1 MEEWLSGYSTRLESV
16 RAKALAGS
24 SPASSAS
31 ITIGTRGIIN
41 NMINLFDATEFVAPY
56 TDLIFPGKAEDEKLL
71 YVTRESPMMLL
82 VRLTGLMITVAV
94 LVVVGS
100 LALSSVGDTFAI
112 NMGIWIVIVLLFGAI
127 VMFGGL
133 WWVWQVYRKTLFII
147 TTRRL
152 TKFIHTTPWTRY
164 QMSLTLD
171 KVVDS
176 AAYSK
181 GYLQAMFGLGTFV
194 ARSSAGNI
202 KNFKIENIH
211 FAEDLH
217 NWMNK
222 LMFTFGNEMSKLD
235 DFRPFVPKSIGK
247 RY

>member
-1 MEEWLSGYSTRLESV
+1 MQNILEAV
-16 RAKALAGS
+16 DFA
-24 SPASSAS
+24 
-31 ITIGTRGIIN
+31 
-41 NMINLFDATEFVAPY
+41 APY
-56 TDLIFPGKAEDEKLL
+56 DGMVFPGKAEDEKLL
-71 YVTRESPMMLL
+71 YVTRESPVMLGVRLVGFSVAVAVAMFLGAMLL
-82 VRLTGLMITVAV
+82 AYTGRALGFASGWMILMV
-94 LVVVGS
+94 
-100 LALSSVGDTFAI
+100 
-112 NMGIWIVIVLLFGAI
+112 VLLGGV

-133 WWVWQVYRKTLFII
+133 WWVAKVYKKTVFII

-164 QMSLTLD
+164 QMSLGLD

-176 AAYSK
+176 GAYSK

-222 LMFTFGNEMSKLD
+222 LMFTFNKEQEKLD
-235 DFRPFVPKSIGK
+235 EFRPFVAKKMGE

>member
-1 MEEWLSGYSTRLESV
+1 MQNILEMPDF
-16 RAKALAGS
+16 K
-24 SPASSAS
+24 P
-31 ITIGTRGIIN
+31 
-41 NMINLFDATEFVAPY
+41 PY
-56 TDLIFPGKAEDEKLL
+56 DEMIFPGKAEDEKIL
-71 YVTRESPMMLL
+71 YVTRESPIMVG
-82 VRLTGLMITVAV
+82 VRITGFS
-94 LVVVGS
+94 LVVAIVMVIGTILTSVTGKTMGFDTS
-100 LALSSVGDTFAI
+100 LI
-112 NMGIWIVIVLLFGAI
+112 IIMILFLGAV
-127 VMFGGL
+127 VMFGGM
-133 WWVWQVYRKTLFII
+133 WWIWQVFQKTMFII

-164 QMSLTLD
+164 QMSLGLD

-176 AAYSK
+176 AAYTK
-181 GYLQAMFGLGTFV
+181 GYGQSIFGLGTFV

-222 LMFTFGNEMSKLD
+222 LMFVFNKEQEKLD
-235 DFRPFVPKSIGK
+235 AFRPFTAKKMGE

>member
-1 MEEWLSGYSTRLESV
+1 MQNILE
-16 RAKALAGS
+16 
-24 SPASSAS
+24 
-31 ITIGTRGIIN
+31 
-41 NMINLFDATEFVAPY
+41 ATDFVAPY
-56 TDLIFPGKAEDEKLL
+56 TDSIFPGKAEDEKIL
-71 YVTRESPMMLL
+71 YVTREAPMMIGI
-82 VRLTGLMITVAV
+82 RLAGFS
-94 LVVVGS
+94 LVVGIAMVAAAILVSYTGKT
-100 LALSSVGDTFAI
+100 LGFAT
-112 NMGIWIVIVLLFGAI
+112 NFLVVLILLLGAV
-127 VMFGGL
+127 VMFGGM
-133 WWVWQVYRKTLFII
+133 WWMWEVFRKTVFII

-164 QMSLTLD
+164 QMSLGLD

-181 GYLQAMFGLGTFV
+181 GYLQAIFGLGTFV

-222 LMFTFGNEMSKLD
+222 LMFIFNKDVHELD
-235 DFRPFVPKSIGK
+235 SFRPFTAKKMGE

>member
-1 MEEWLSGYSTRLESV
+1 MKSVFSEMEFL
-16 RAKALAGS
+16 
-24 SPASSAS
+24 
-31 ITIGTRGIIN
+31 
-41 NMINLFDATEFVAPY
+41 APY
-56 TDLIFPGKAEDEKLL
+56 KDLTFPGQAEDENIL
-71 YVTRESPMMLL
+71 YVTRESPYILF
-82 VRLTGLMITVAV
+82 VKLTSFMAIIGAI
-94 LVVVGS
+94 LVVG
-100 LALSSVGDTFAI
+100 
-112 NMGIWIVIVLLFGAI
+112 VLLLNSIGETFEIAI
-127 VMFGGL
+127 GFLVLLLLILGGVIMFGGL

-181 GYLQAMFGLGTFV
+181 GYIQAFFNLGTFV

-222 LMFTFGNEMSKLD
+222 LLFVFGNELTKLD
-235 DFRPFVPKSIGK
+235 EFRPFVAKPMGK
-247 RY
+247 RD

>member
-1 MEEWLSGYSTRLESV
+1 MCKHSRVRVPPPPPQKGYNQHMQNILDTV
-16 RAKALAGS
+16 DFQ
-24 SPASSAS
+24 P
-31 ITIGTRGIIN
+31 
-41 NMINLFDATEFVAPY
+41 PY
-56 TDLIFPGKAEDEKLL
+56 DDMIFPGKAEDEKIL
-71 YVTRESPMMLL
+71 YVTRESSIMLGIRLSIFSL
-82 VRLTGLMITVAV
+82 VVAV
-94 LVVVGS
+94 TMVTGAILVSYSGKVIGFES
-100 LALSSVGDTFAI
+100 G
-112 NMGIWIVIVLLFGAI
+112 WIIAMILLLGAI
-127 VMFGGL
+127 VMFGGM
-133 WWVWQVYRKTLFII
+133 WWIWRVFQKTMFII

-164 QMSLTLD
+164 QMSLGLD

-181 GYLQAMFGLGTFV
+181 GYGQSIFGLGTFV

-222 LMFTFGNEMSKLD
+222 LMFVFAKETDKLD
-235 DFRPFVPKSIGK
+235 TFRPFTAKKIGE

>member
-1 MEEWLSGYSTRLESV
+1 MQNILEM
-16 RAKALAGS
+16 ADFE
-24 SPASSAS
+24 P
-31 ITIGTRGIIN
+31 
-41 NMINLFDATEFVAPY
+41 PY
-56 TDLIFPGKAEDEKLL
+56 DQMIFPGKAEDEKIL
-71 YVTRESPMMLL
+71 YVTREAPMMMGLRMTGFSL
-82 VRLTGLMITVAV
+82 VVAITI
-94 LVVVGS
+94 VVGS
-100 LALSSVGDTFAI
+100 ILVSYTGKTLEFDAT
-112 NMGIWIVIVLLFGAI
+112 MIVILILLLGGIA
-127 VMFGGL
+127 MFGGM
-133 WWVWQVYRKTLFII
+133 WWIWQVHLKTMFII

-164 QMSLTLD
+164 QMSLGLD

-181 GYLQAMFGLGTFV
+181 GYGQSIFGLGTFV

-211 FAEDLH
+211 YAEDLH

-222 LMFTFGNEMSKLD
+222 LMFVFAKETDKLD
-235 DFRPFVPKSIGK
+235 DFRPFTAKKMGE

>member
-1 MEEWLSGYSTRLESV
+1 MQNILDSV
-16 RAKALAGS
+16 EVN
-24 SPASSAS
+24 P
-31 ITIGTRGIIN
+31 
-41 NMINLFDATEFVAPY
+41 PY
-56 TDLIFPGKAEDEKLL
+56 DQMIFPGKAGDERIL
-71 YVTRESPMMLL
+71 YVTREAPMMLMTRL
-82 VRLTGLMITVAV
+82 VAFSLIVAV
-94 LVVVGS
+94 TVFIG
-100 LALSSVGDTFAI
+100 ALLIANTGKALEFSYG
-112 NMGIWIVIVLLFGAI
+112 GIIVMLLLIGAI
-127 VMFGGL
+127 AMFGGMF
-133 WWVWQVYRKTLFII
+133 WIYAVYHKTMFII

-164 QMSLTLD
+164 QMSLGLD

-181 GYLQAMFGLGTFV
+181 GYFQSIFGLGTFV

-222 LMFTFGNEMSKLD
+222 LMFVFAKETEKLD
-235 DFRPFVPKSIGK
+235 EFRAFVPKPMGK
-247 RY
+247 RDE

>member
-1 MEEWLSGYSTRLESV
+1 MQNILET
-16 RAKALAGS
+16 AD
-24 SPASSAS
+24 
-31 ITIGTRGIIN
+31 
-41 NMINLFDATEFVAPY
+41 FQAPY
-56 TDLIFPGKAEDEKLL
+56 TDLIFPGKAEDEKIL
-71 YVTRESPMMLL
+71 YVTREAAMILGFRLVVFSLVAAMAMVIGAVLLSLSGQSMGFDATWAVFIVMLL
-82 VRLTGLMITVAV
+82 
-94 LVVVGS
+94 
-100 LALSSVGDTFAI
+100 
-112 NMGIWIVIVLLFGAI
+112 GAI
-127 VMFGGL
+127 VMFGGM
-133 WWVWQVYRKTLFII
+133 WWIYRVHQKTVFII

-164 QMSLTLD
+164 QMSLGLD

-181 GYLQAMFGLGTFV
+181 GYLQSIFGLGTFV

-222 LMFTFGNEMSKLD
+222 LMFVFAKDLSKLD
-235 DFRPFVPKSIGK
+235 EFRPFIAKGMGK
-247 RY
+247 RD

>member
-1 MEEWLSGYSTRLESV
+1 MQNILES
-16 RAKALAGS
+16 A
-24 SPASSAS
+24 
-31 ITIGTRGIIN
+31 
-41 NMINLFDATEFVAPY
+41 DFVAPY
-56 TDLIFPGKAEDEKLL
+56 TDMLFPGKAEDEKIL
-71 YVTRESPMMLL
+71 YVTREAPMMMV
-82 VRLTGLMITVAV
+82 VRLTVFS
-94 LVVVGS
+94 LVVAIAILAGV
-100 LALSSVGDTFAI
+100 ALSVYSGSMIGFEASGLVIAI
-112 NMGIWIVIVLLFGAI
+112 TLLGGI

-133 WWVWQVYRKTLFII
+133 LWMWRVYQKTVFII

-164 QMSLTLD
+164 QMSLGLD
-171 KVVDS
+171 KVEDS

-181 GYLQAMFGLGTFV
+181 GYVQAIFGLGTFV

-222 LMFTFGNEMSKLD
+222 LLFVFNKEQTKLD
-235 DFRPFVPKSIGK
+235 EFRPFVAKGVGK
-247 RY
+247 RD

>member
-1 MEEWLSGYSTRLESV
+1 MQNILET
-16 RAKALAGS
+16 AEL
-24 SPASSAS
+24 
-31 ITIGTRGIIN
+31 
-41 NMINLFDATEFVAPY
+41 EAPY
-56 TDLIFPGKAEDEKLL
+56 TGMIFPGKAEDEKIL
-71 YVTRESPMMLL
+71 YVTREAGVMLGL
-82 VRLTGLMITVAV
+82 RLTGFSLVTAIAMVIGAIIVSYTGQMIGFSSS
-94 LVVVGS
+94 LVVV
-100 LALSSVGDTFAI
+100 LI
-112 NMGIWIVIVLLFGAI
+112 LLLGGI
-127 VMFGGL
+127 VMFGGMA
-133 WWVWQVYRKTLFII
+133 WIWKVHSKTVFII

-164 QMSLTLD
+164 QMSLGLD

-181 GYLQAMFGLGTFV
+181 GYWQSIFRLGTFV

-222 LMFTFGNEMSKLD
+222 LMFVFAKETEKLD
-235 DFRPFVPKSIGK
+235 EFRPFVAKGMGK
-247 RY
+247 RS

>member
-1 MEEWLSGYSTRLESV
+1 MQNIFE
-16 RAKALAGS
+16 
-24 SPASSAS
+24 
-31 ITIGTRGIIN
+31 
-41 NMINLFDATEFVAPY
+41 ATDYQAPY
-56 TDLIFPGKAEDEKLL
+56 TGVKFPGQAEDERIL
-71 YVTRESPMMLL
+71 YITRESPVMLAA
-82 VRLTGLMITVAV
+82 RLTGFFLATAVAIVIGAV
-94 LVVVGS
+94 LVAQTGEM
-100 LALSSVGDTFAI
+100 LNFAT
-112 NMGIWIVIVLLFGAI
+112 GWIVGVIMVLGLV

-133 WWVWQVYRKTLFII
+133 WWGWQVYRKTLFII

-181 GYLQAMFGLGTFV
+181 GYLQAIFKLGTFV

-202 KNFKIENIH
+202 KNFKIVNIQM
-211 FAEDLH
+211 AEDLH

-222 LMFTFGNEMSKLD
+222 LIFTFNKEKEKLD
-235 DFRPFVPKSIGK
+235 QFRAFAMKKTGE

>member
-1 MEEWLSGYSTRLESV
+1 MQNIL
-16 RAKALAGS
+16 
-24 SPASSAS
+24 
-31 ITIGTRGIIN
+31 
-41 NMINLFDATEFVAPY
+41 DAVDFEAPY
-56 TDLIFPGKAEDEKLL
+56 TGLVFPGQAEDEKIL
-71 YVTRESPMMLL
+71 YVTREAPLMLL
-82 VRLTGLMITVAV
+82 VRITAFVLIVSIAV
-94 LVVVGS
+94 LAGSILMSYTGKTLGFDTELIVG
-100 LALSSVGDTFAI
+100 L
-112 NMGIWIVIVLLFGAI
+112 IVILGAI
-127 VMFGGL
+127 IMGVGF
-133 WWVWQVYRKTLFII
+133 WWMYKVFNKTVFII
-147 TTRRL
+147 STRRL

-164 QMSLTLD
+164 QMSLGLD

-222 LMFTFGNEMSKLD
+222 LMFVFAKESEKLD
-235 DFRPFVPKSIGK
+235 NFRPFAAKKLGE

>member
-1 MEEWLSGYSTRLESV
+1 MQSILE
-16 RAKALAGS
+16 
-24 SPASSAS
+24 
-31 ITIGTRGIIN
+31 
-41 NMINLFDATEFVAPY
+41 ATDFVAPY
-56 TDLIFPGKAEDEKLL
+56 TDLIFPGKAEDEKIL
-71 YVTRESPMMLL
+71 YVTREAPMMLL
-82 VRLTGLMITVAV
+82 VRLTIFTLVVCVAV
-94 LVVVGS
+94 SAGSILLSYTGQTLGFNPLGLIVSVLILGAVV
-100 LALSSVGDTFAI
+100 L
-112 NMGIWIVIVLLFGAI
+112 
-127 VMFGGL
+127 FGGL
-133 WWVWQVYRKTLFII
+133 WWMFKVFNKTVFII

-164 QMSLTLD
+164 QMSLGLA
-171 KVVDS
+171 KVEDS

-181 GYLQAMFGLGTFV
+181 GYAQAIFGLGTFV

-222 LMFTFGNEMSKLD
+222 LLFVFNKEQVKLD
-235 DFRPFVPKSIGK
+235 DFRPFAAKKLGE

>member
-1 MEEWLSGYSTRLESV
+1 MQNILEAV
-16 RAKALAGS
+16 DLN
-24 SPASSAS
+24 P
-31 ITIGTRGIIN
+31 
-41 NMINLFDATEFVAPY
+41 PY
-56 TDLIFPGKAEDEKLL
+56 DQMIFPGKAEDEKIL
-71 YVTRESPMMLL
+71 YVTREAPMMMGL
-82 VRLTGLMITVAV
+82 RMTGFILIVAITM
-94 LVVVGS
+94 VVGAFLVS
-100 LALSSVGDTFAI
+100 YTGEAI
-112 NMGIWIVIVLLFGAI
+112 GFSTGMIIFVVLLLGAI
-127 VMFGGL
+127 VMFGGV
-133 WWVWQVYRKTLFII
+133 WWIWQVYQKTMFII

-164 QMSLTLD
+164 QMSLGLD

-181 GYLQAMFGLGTFV
+181 GYSQSIFGLGTFV

-222 LMFTFGNEMSKLD
+222 LMFVFAKETEKLD
-235 DFRPFVPKSIGK
+235 EFRPFTAKKMGE